1 MPPAI
6 CLSPRDATTTAEM
19 RTIVADPDHAIYQ
32 GRFSPDGRWVIFN
45 AQSRKTVGTSV
56 LGVVP
61 ATGGKWTPLTDARLW
76 ADKPRWSPDG
86 RTIYFIS
93 NRNGAFF
100 DVWGLPFDPDSGR
113 AAGEEF
119 RVTRN
124 ESPSRTVAAAGGSE
138 LGVSSNWLVVPIV
151 EAKGSVWVLDG
162 IKR

>member
-1 MPPAI
+1 MPAAPSTRSPSGIRNPWDWSADGTRILHNCPTTKTPPAI
-6 CLSPRDATTTAEM
+6 CLSPRDATTIADM
-19 RTIVADPDHAIYQ
+19 RTIVADPDHAMYQ
-32 GRFSPDGRWVIFN
+32 GRFSPDGRWIIFN

-61 ATGGKWTPLTDARLW
+61 ASGGKWTPLTDASLW

-113 AAGEEF
+113 PQV
-119 RVTRN
+119 R
-124 ESPSRTVAAAGGSE
+124 
-138 LGVSSNWLVVPIV
+138 SS
-151 EAKGSVWVLDG
+151 G
-162 IKR
+162 